1 MNQTVID
8 IQGITKTYV
17 NGKLSVPVLHGIDL
31 VVNKGEFVSIMGPS
45 GSGKTTT
52 INILTGQLTPD
63 QGQSSILGKSST
75 NLNEEDLTN
84 IGLITEN
91 SGYYEKLSL
100 YDNLLFFAKLYDV
113 PQGDLDDLMKRVGLF
128 DRRKTLAEKLSTG
141 MKQRM
146 LLVRAIINKP
156 QVLFL
161 DEPTSGLDPSTSQSI
176 HELIKELQAEG
187 TTIFLTTHDMHE
199 ATILCDKIVLL
210 NKGQIVEAGTPSD
223 LIQKYNTAKRV
234 KITYQS
240 GEENYLSFSELG
252 QVSQID
258 DILTI
263 HSCEPTL
270 EDVFIQLTGGK
281 LNA

>member
-1 MNQTVID
+1 MSQQVIKAD
-8 IQGITKTYV
+8 
-17 NGKLSVPVLHGIDL
+17 NLGKSFGSFKAISSLTFE
-31 VVNKGEFVSIMGPS
+31 VNKGEILGFLGPS

-161 DEPTSGLDPSTSQSI
+161 DEPTSGLDPSTSKSI

-252 QVSQID
+252 QVGQTD

>member
-1 MNQTVID
+1 MSQQVIKAANLCKSFGFFKA
-8 IQGITKTYV
+8 ISSLTFE
-17 NGKLSVPVLHGIDL
+17 
-31 VVNKGEFVSIMGPS
+31 VNKGEILGFLGPS

-75 NLNEEDLTN
+75 NLNEEDLAN

-113 PQGDLDDLMKRVGLF
+113 PQGDLDDLMKRVGLY

>member
-1 MNQTVID
+1 MSQQVIKAD
-8 IQGITKTYV
+8 
-17 NGKLSVPVLHGIDL
+17 NLGKSFGAFKAISSLTFE
-31 VVNKGEFVSIMGPS
+31 VNKGEILGFLGPS

-113 PQGDLDDLMKRVGLF
+113 PQGDLDDLMKRVGLY

-223 LIQKYNTAKRV
+223 LIQKYNTDKRV

-240 GEENYLSFSELG
+240 GKEDYLSFSELG
-252 QVSQID
+252 QVSQTD

>member
-1 MNQTVID
+1 MSQQVIKAD
-8 IQGITKTYV
+8 
-17 NGKLSVPVLHGIDL
+17 NL
-31 VVNKGEFVSIMGPS
+31 VKSFGSFKAISSLTFEVNKGEILGFLGPS

-52 INILTGQLTPD
+52 INILTGQLKPD

-100 YDNLLFFAKLYDV
+100 YDNLLFFSKFYDV
-113 PQGDLDDLMKRVGLF
+113 PQGNLDDLMKRVGLY

-210 NKGQIVEAGTPSD
+210 NKGQIVEVGTPSD

-252 QVSQID
+252 QVSHID

>member
-1 MNQTVID
+1 MSQQVIKAD
-8 IQGITKTYV
+8 
-17 NGKLSVPVLHGIDL
+17 NLGKSFGSFKAISSLTFE
-31 VVNKGEFVSIMGPS
+31 VNKGEILGFLGPS

-75 NLNEEDLTN
+75 NLNEEDLAN

-113 PQGDLDDLMKRVGLF
+113 PQGDLDDLMKRVGLY

-210 NKGQIVEAGTPSD
+210 NKGQIVEAGTPSV
-223 LIQKYNTAKRV
+223 LIQKYNTDKRV
-234 KITYQS
+234 KITYRS
-240 GEENYLSFSELG
+240 GKEDYLSFSELG
-252 QVSQID
+252 QINQTD

>member
-1 MNQTVID
+1 MSQQVIKAD
-8 IQGITKTYV
+8 
-17 NGKLSVPVLHGIDL
+17 NLGKSFGSFKAISSLTFE
-31 VVNKGEFVSIMGPS
+31 VNKGEILGFLGPS

-113 PQGDLDDLMKRVGLF
+113 PQGDLDDLMKRVGLY

-223 LIQKYNTAKRV
+223 LIQKYNTDKRV
-234 KITYQS
+234 KITYRS
-240 GEENYLSFSELG
+240 GKEDYLSFSELG
-252 QVSQID
+252 QVSQTD

>member
-1 MNQTVID
+1 MSQQVIKAD
-8 IQGITKTYV
+8 
-17 NGKLSVPVLHGIDL
+17 NLGKSFGSFKAISSLTFE
-31 VVNKGEFVSIMGPS
+31 VNKGEILGFLGPS

-63 QGQSSILGKSST
+63 QGQSSILGKSSI
-75 NLNEEDLTN
+75 NLNEEDLAN

-100 YDNLLFFAKLYDV
+100 YDNLLYDV
-113 PQGDLDDLMKRVGLF
+113 PQGDLDDLMKRVGLY

-210 NKGQIVEAGTPSD
+210 NKGQIVEAGTPSV
-223 LIQKYNTAKRV
+223 LIQKYNTDKRV
-234 KITYQS
+234 KITYRS
-240 GEENYLSFSELG
+240 GKEDYLSFSELG
-252 QVSQID
+252 QISQTD

>member
-1 MNQTVID
+1 MSQQVIKAD
-8 IQGITKTYV
+8 
-17 NGKLSVPVLHGIDL
+17 NLGKSFGSFKAISSLTFE
-31 VVNKGEFVSIMGPS
+31 VNKGEILGFLGPS

-75 NLNEEDLTN
+75 NLNEEDLAN

-113 PQGDLDDLMKRVGLF
+113 PQGDLDDLMKRVGLY

-210 NKGQIVEAGTPSD
+210 NKGQIVEAGTPSN

-240 GEENYLSFSELG
+240 GKEDYLSFSELG
-252 QVSQID
+252 QISQTD

>member
-1 MNQTVID
+1 MSQQVIKAD
-8 IQGITKTYV
+8 
-17 NGKLSVPVLHGIDL
+17 NLGKSFGSFKAISSLTFE
-31 VVNKGEFVSIMGPS
+31 VNKGEILGFLGPS

-113 PQGDLDDLMKRVGLF
+113 PQGDLDDLMKRVGLY

-223 LIQKYNTAKRV
+223 LIQKYNTDKRV

-240 GEENYLSFSELG
+240 GKEDYLSFSELG
-252 QVSQID
+252 QVSQTD

-270 EDVFIQLTGGK
+270 EDVFIELTGGK

>member
-1 MNQTVID
+1 MSQQVIKAD
-8 IQGITKTYV
+8 
-17 NGKLSVPVLHGIDL
+17 NLGKSFGSFKAISSLTFD
-31 VVNKGEFVSIMGPS
+31 VNKGEILGFLGPS

-75 NLNEEDLTN
+75 NLNEEDLAN

-113 PQGDLDDLMKRVGLF
+113 PQGDLDNLMKRVGLY

-176 HELIKELQAEG
+176 HELIKELQSEG

-210 NKGQIVEAGTPSD
+210 NKGQIVEAGTPSN

-252 QVSQID
+252 QVSQTD

>member
-1 MNQTVID
+1 MSQQVIKA
-8 IQGITKTYV
+8 G
-17 NGKLSVPVLHGIDL
+17 NLGKSFGSFKAISSLTFE
-31 VVNKGEFVSIMGPS
+31 VNKGEILGFLGPS

-52 INILTGQLTPD
+52 INILTGQLTPE

-75 NLNEEDLTN
+75 NLNEEDLAN

-113 PQGDLDDLMKRVGLF
+113 PQGDLDDLMKRVGLY

-223 LIQKYNTAKRV
+223 LIQKYNTARRV

-252 QVSQID
+252 QISQTD

>member
-1 MNQTVID
+1 MSQQVIKAD
-8 IQGITKTYV
+8 
-17 NGKLSVPVLHGIDL
+17 NLGKSFGSFKAISSLTFE
-31 VVNKGEFVSIMGPS
+31 VNKGEILGFLGPS

-75 NLNEEDLTN
+75 NLNEEDLAN

-113 PQGDLDDLMKRVGLF
+113 PQGDLDDLMKRVGLY

-176 HELIKELQAEG
+176 HELIKELQAAG

-223 LIQKYNTAKRV
+223 LIQKYNTARRV

-252 QVSQID
+252 QISQTD

>member
-1 MNQTVID
+1 MSQQVIKAD
-8 IQGITKTYV
+8 
-17 NGKLSVPVLHGIDL
+17 NLGKSFGSFKAISSLTFE
-31 VVNKGEFVSIMGPS
+31 VNKGEILGFLGPS

-113 PQGDLDDLMKRVGLF
+113 PQGDLDDLMKRVGLY

-146 LLVRAIINKP
+146 FLVRAIINKP

-210 NKGQIVEAGTPSD
+210 NKGQIVEAGIPSD
-223 LIQKYNTAKRV
+223 LIQKYNTDKRV

-240 GEENYLSFSELG
+240 GKEDYLSFSELG
-252 QVSQID
+252 QVSQTD

>member
-1 MNQTVID
+1 MSQQVIKAD
-8 IQGITKTYV
+8 
-17 NGKLSVPVLHGIDL
+17 NLGKSFGSFKAISSLTFE
-31 VVNKGEFVSIMGPS
+31 VNKGEILGFLGPS

-113 PQGDLDDLMKRVGLF
+113 PQGDLDDLMKRVGLY

-176 HELIKELQAEG
+176 HELIKELQSEG

-240 GEENYLSFSELG
+240 GDENYLSFSELG
-252 QVSQID
+252 QVSQTD

>member
-1 MNQTVID
+1 MSQQVIKAD
-8 IQGITKTYV
+8 
-17 NGKLSVPVLHGIDL
+17 NLGKSFGSFKAISSLTFE
-31 VVNKGEFVSIMGPS
+31 VNKGEILGFLGPS

-63 QGQSSILGKSST
+63 QGQSSILAKSST
-75 NLNEEDLTN
+75 NLNEEDLAN

-113 PQGDLDDLMKRVGLF
+113 PQGDLDDLMKRVGLY

-156 QVLFL
+156 QVLFM

-176 HELIKELQAEG
+176 HELIKELQVEG

-240 GEENYLSFSELG
+240 GKEDYLSFSELG
-252 QVSQID
+252 QVSQTD

>member
-1 MNQTVID
+1 MSQQVIKAD
-8 IQGITKTYV
+8 
-17 NGKLSVPVLHGIDL
+17 NLGKSFGSFKAISSLTFD
-31 VVNKGEFVSIMGPS
+31 VNKGEILGFLGPS

-75 NLNEEDLTN
+75 NLNEEDLAN

-113 PQGDLDDLMKRVGLF
+113 PQGDLDNLMKRVGF
-128 DRRKTLAEKLSTG
+128 YDRRKTLAEKLSTG

-176 HELIKELQAEG
+176 HELIKELQSEG

-210 NKGQIVEAGTPSD
+210 NKGQIVEAGTPSN

-252 QVSQID
+252 QVSQTD

>member
-1 MNQTVID
+1 MSQQVIKAD
-8 IQGITKTYV
+8 
-17 NGKLSVPVLHGIDL
+17 NLGKSFGSFKAISSLTFE
-31 VVNKGEFVSIMGPS
+31 VNKGEILGFLGPS

-75 NLNEEDLTN
+75 NLNEKDLAN

-113 PQGDLDDLMKRVGLF
+113 PQGDLDDLMKRVGLY

-161 DEPTSGLDPSTSQSI
+161 DEPTSGLDPSTSKSI

-223 LIQKYNTAKRV
+223 MIQKYNTAKRV

-252 QVSQID
+252 QVGQTD

>member
-1 MNQTVID
+1 MSQQVIKAD
-8 IQGITKTYV
+8 
-17 NGKLSVPVLHGIDL
+17 NLGKSFGSFKAISSLTFE
-31 VVNKGEFVSIMGPS
+31 VNKGEILGFLGPS

-113 PQGDLDDLMKRVGLF
+113 PQGDLDDLMKRVGLY
-128 DRRKTLAEKLSTG
+128 DRRKTMAEKLSTG

-240 GEENYLSFSELG
+240 GKEDYLAFSELG

>member
-1 MNQTVID
+1 MSQQVIQAD
-8 IQGITKTYV
+8 
-17 NGKLSVPVLHGIDL
+17 NLGKSFGAFQAISSLTFE
-31 VVNKGEFVSIMGPS
+31 VNKGEILGFLGPS
-45 GSGKTTT
+45 GSGKSTT
-52 INILTGQLTPD
+52 INILTGQLKPD

-75 NLNEEDLTN
+75 KLNEEDLTN

-113 PQGDLDDLMKRVGLF
+113 PQGDLDDLMKRVGLY
-128 DRRKTLAEKLSTG
+128 DRRKTLTEKLSTG

-210 NKGQIVEAGTPSD
+210 NKGQIVEAGTPGD
-223 LIQKYNTAKRV
+223 LIQKYNTDKRV

-240 GEENYLSFSELG
+240 GKEDYLSFSELG
-252 QVSQID
+252 QVSQTD

-281 LNA
+281 INA

>member
-1 MNQTVID
+1 MSQQVIKAD
-8 IQGITKTYV
+8 NLCKSFGSFKAISSLTF
-17 NGKLSVPVLHGIDL
+17 D
-31 VVNKGEFVSIMGPS
+31 VNKGEILGFLGPS

-75 NLNEEDLTN
+75 NLNEEDLAN

-113 PQGDLDDLMKRVGLF
+113 PQGDLDDLMKRVGLY

-176 HELIKELQAEG
+176 HELIKELQSEG

-252 QVSQID
+252 QVSQTD

>member
-1 MNQTVID
+1 MSQQVIKAD
-8 IQGITKTYV
+8 
-17 NGKLSVPVLHGIDL
+17 NLGKSFGSFKAISSLTFE
-31 VVNKGEFVSIMGPS
+31 VNKGEILGFLGPS

-75 NLNEEDLTN
+75 NLNEEDLAN

-113 PQGDLDDLMKRVGLF
+113 PQGDLDELMKRVGLY

-223 LIQKYNTAKRV
+223 LIQKYNTDKRV

-240 GEENYLSFSELG
+240 GKEDYLSFSELG
-252 QVSQID
+252 QVSQTD

>member
-1 MNQTVID
+1 MSQQVIKAD
-8 IQGITKTYV
+8 
-17 NGKLSVPVLHGIDL
+17 NLGKSFGSFKAISSLTFE
-31 VVNKGEFVSIMGPS
+31 VNKGEILGFLGPS

-75 NLNEEDLTN
+75 NLNEKDLAN

-113 PQGDLDDLMKRVGLF
+113 PQGDLDDLMKRVGLY

-161 DEPTSGLDPSTSQSI
+161 DEPTSGLDPSTSKSI
-176 HELIKELQAEG
+176 HELVKELQAEG

-252 QVSQID
+252 QVGQTD

>member
-1 MNQTVID
+1 MSQQVIKAD
-8 IQGITKTYV
+8 
-17 NGKLSVPVLHGIDL
+17 NLGKSFGSFKAISSLTFE
-31 VVNKGEFVSIMGPS
+31 VNKGEILGFLGPS

-113 PQGDLDDLMKRVGLF
+113 PQGDLDDLMKRVGLY

-223 LIQKYNTAKRV
+223 LIQKYNTDKRV
-234 KITYQS
+234 KITYRS
-240 GEENYLSFSELG
+240 GKEDYLSFSELG
-252 QVSQID
+252 QISQTD

>member
-1 MNQTVID
+1 MSQQVIKAD
-8 IQGITKTYV
+8 NLCKSFGFFKAISSLTFE
-17 NGKLSVPVLHGIDL
+17 
-31 VVNKGEFVSIMGPS
+31 VNKGEILGFLGPS

-75 NLNEEDLTN
+75 NLNEEDLAN

-113 PQGDLDDLMKRVGLF
+113 PQGDLDDLMKRVGLY

-223 LIQKYNTAKRV
+223 LIQKYNTDKRV

-240 GEENYLSFSELG
+240 GKEDYLSFSELG
-252 QVSQID
+252 QVSQTD

>member
-1 MNQTVID
+1 MSQQVIKAD
-8 IQGITKTYV
+8 
-17 NGKLSVPVLHGIDL
+17 NLGKSFGSFKAISSLTFD
-31 VVNKGEFVSIMGPS
+31 VNKGEILGFLGPS

-75 NLNEEDLTN
+75 NLNEEDLAN

-113 PQGDLDDLMKRVGLF
+113 PQGDLDDLMKRVGLY

-176 HELIKELQAEG
+176 HELIKELQSEG

>member
-1 MNQTVID
+1 MSQQVIKAD
-8 IQGITKTYV
+8 
-17 NGKLSVPVLHGIDL
+17 NLGKSFGSFKAISSLTFE
-31 VVNKGEFVSIMGPS
+31 VNKGEILGFLGPS

-63 QGQSSILGKSST
+63 QGQSSILAKSST
-75 NLNEEDLTN
+75 NLNEEDLAN

-113 PQGDLDDLMKRVGLF
+113 PQGDLDDLMKRVGLY

-176 HELIKELQAEG
+176 HELIKELQVER

-223 LIQKYNTAKRV
+223 LIQKYNTDKRV

-240 GEENYLSFSELG
+240 GKEDYLSFSELG
-252 QVSQID
+252 QVSQTD

>member
-1 MNQTVID
+1 MSQQVIKAD
-8 IQGITKTYV
+8 
-17 NGKLSVPVLHGIDL
+17 NLGKSFGSFKAISSLTFE
-31 VVNKGEFVSIMGPS
+31 VNKGEILGFLGPS

-75 NLNEEDLTN
+75 KLNEEDLTN

-113 PQGDLDDLMKRVGLF
+113 PQGDLDDLMKRVGLY

-210 NKGQIVEAGTPSD
+210 NKGQIVEAGTPGD
-223 LIQKYNTAKRV
+223 LIQKYNTDKRV

-240 GEENYLSFSELG
+240 GKEDYLSFSELG
-252 QVSQID
+252 QVSQTD

>member
-1 MNQTVID
+1 MSQQVIKAD
-8 IQGITKTYV
+8 
-17 NGKLSVPVLHGIDL
+17 NLGKSFGSFKAISSLTFD
-31 VVNKGEFVSIMGPS
+31 VNKGEILGFLGPS

-113 PQGDLDDLMKRVGLF
+113 PQGDLDNLMKRVGLY

-176 HELIKELQAEG
+176 HELIKELQSEG

-210 NKGQIVEAGTPSD
+210 NKGQIVEAGTPSN

-252 QVSQID
+252 QVSQTD

>member
-1 MNQTVID
+1 MSQQVIKAD
-8 IQGITKTYV
+8 
-17 NGKLSVPVLHGIDL
+17 NLGKSFGSFKAISSLTFE
-31 VVNKGEFVSIMGPS
+31 VNKGEILGFLGPS

-113 PQGDLDDLMKRVGLF
+113 PQGDLDDLMKRVGLY

-252 QVSQID
+252 QISQTD

>member
-1 MNQTVID
+1 MSQQVIKAD
-8 IQGITKTYV
+8 
-17 NGKLSVPVLHGIDL
+17 NLGKSFGAFQAISSLTFE
-31 VVNKGEFVSIMGPS
+31 VNKGEILGFLGPS

-52 INILTGQLTPD
+52 INILTGQLKPD

-75 NLNEEDLTN
+75 KLNEEDLTN

-113 PQGDLDDLMKRVGLF
+113 PQGDLDDLMKRVGLY
-128 DRRKTLAEKLSTG
+128 DRRKTLTEKLSTG

-210 NKGQIVEAGTPSD
+210 NKGQIVEAGTPGD
-223 LIQKYNTAKRV
+223 MIQKYNTDKRV

-240 GEENYLSFSELG
+240 GKEDYLSFSELG
-252 QVSQID
+252 QVSQTD

>member
-1 MNQTVID
+1 MSQQVIKAD
-8 IQGITKTYV
+8 
-17 NGKLSVPVLHGIDL
+17 NLGKSFGSFKAISSLTFE
-31 VVNKGEFVSIMGPS
+31 VNKGEILGFLGPS

-270 EDVFIQLTGGK
+270 EDVLIQLTGGK